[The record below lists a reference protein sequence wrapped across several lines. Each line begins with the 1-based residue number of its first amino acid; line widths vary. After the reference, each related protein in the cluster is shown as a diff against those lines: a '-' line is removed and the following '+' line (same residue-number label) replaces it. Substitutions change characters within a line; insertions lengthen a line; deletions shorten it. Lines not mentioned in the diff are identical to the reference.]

1 MNLHESNKT
10 AMIDETIFLYNSE
23 KEKFN
28 KFKRIPVTMERIITA
43 RGEIG
48 KCEKTLTEGTE
59 GKTGAK
65 TVTKDDL
72 IDLAVIVYGDVFEY
86 ASGAGDVEL
95 INFSDQNESKLYGL
109 SDSAFKSNMSSLDEK
124 LDSLGTK
131 LDDTDLTADVR
142 ANFKTS
148 LLSFLDKA
156 GTAGNARGSVTSAR
170 ERMTELFHQI
180 DKDLDIL
187 DRQMPKFRKDDPD
200 LYSRYISARKIIDR
214 GGSHKTE
221 AAPQTTE
228 QPK

>member
-1 MNLHESNKT
+1 MDIHLFMKNIYLKS
-10 AMIDETIFLYNSE
+10 
-23 KEKFN
+23 
-28 KFKRIPVTMERIITA
+28 
-43 RGEIG
+43 
-48 KCEKTLTEGTE
+48 
-59 GKTGAK
+59 
-65 TVTKDDL
+65 
-72 IDLAVIVYGDVFEY
+72 
-86 ASGAGDVEL
+86 
-95 INFSDQNESKLYGL
+95 NESKLYGL
-109 SDSAFKSNMSSLDEK
+109 SEAGFKSNMSSLDEK

-156 GTAGNARGSVTSAR
+156 GTAGSARGSVTSAR

-200 LYSRYISARKIIDR
+200 LYGRYTSARKIIDR

-221 AAPQTTE
+221 VAPQTTE